1 MTYTAGQLI
10 LDDEYNI
17 FVAGNATFGSLNH
30 GVANLNTVWGE
41 GFGDKGYGMTTI
53 LSQVTPGTVVTA
65 TQWQTLFDRVL
76 AADDHQGNLM
86 GGALPGDGGGGGP
99 AETTGS
105 LIEAIA
111 GLQGNITSIF
121 TNRLTSIA
129 TVATT
134 VENSVNLVNWSNT
147 ATHTITVQFDGGG
160 GITADDAVRYF
171 FNAGG
176 NITITAAMVGGTAA
190 KVDPWDDGISIG
202 IISEMGSV
210 VLDAHSTVKVGGL
223 GVDNTDYYI
232 EDNIGYYE
240 LGTGDIQT
248 FQQFLVGGGVY
259 ATNSLSINVKTN
271 GVQGSNGDT
280 GTIITFTVLLDDVV
294 VSGDPVDGDTTVT
307 ATVNFPSAVY
317 LTESPW
323 KTVTTGSG
331 VVLT

>member
-1 MTYTAGQLI
+1 
-10 LDDEYNI
+10 
-17 FVAGNATFGSLNH
+17 
-30 GVANLNTVWGE
+30 
-41 GFGDKGYGMTTI
+41 
-53 LSQVTPGTVVTA
+53 
-65 TQWQTLFDRVL
+65 
-76 AADDHQGNLM
+76 M
-86 GGALPGDGGGGGP
+86 GRRP
-99 AETTGS
+99 
-105 LIEAIA
+105 
-111 GLQGNITSIF
+111 
-121 TNRLTSIA
+121 
-129 TVATT
+129 
-134 VENSVNLVNWSNT
+134 
-147 ATHTITVQFDGGG
+147 
-160 GITADDAVRYF
+160 
-171 FNAGG
+171 
-176 NITITAAMVGGTAA
+176 
-190 KVDPWDDGISIG
+190 
-202 IISEMGSV
+202 
-210 VLDAHSTVKVGGL
+210 VKVGGL

-331 VVLT
+331 NVAVSMSTEKLQKLAESKFDIKQAKLNLLERVESQITFTLEGGLFKATPALLAEIVSLRAAYDPEDSVVILDEYNNPILVCLDTIQVLALEARQYALNSYRKEYEILKKVRKGDKL